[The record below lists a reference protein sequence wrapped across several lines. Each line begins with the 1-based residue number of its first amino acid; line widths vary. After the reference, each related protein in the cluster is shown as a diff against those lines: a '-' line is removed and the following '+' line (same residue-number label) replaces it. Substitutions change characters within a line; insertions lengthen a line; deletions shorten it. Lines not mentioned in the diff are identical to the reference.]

1 MEDVGSRR
9 MAGAEDARMGCENVG
24 TSATSLPLEIINPV
38 KSTKSYSL
46 LLHTLTVLG
55 EEGRRKLV
63 EVKVKSSCDYDDV
76 RRRVLTLI

>member
-1 MEDVGSRR
+1 MEDVNSRR

-46 LLHTLTVLG
+46 LLHTD
-55 EEGRRKLV
+55 
-63 EVKVKSSCDYDDV
+63 CA
-76 RRRVLTLI
+76 RRRGAEEVSGSKSEE